1 MQTVASREV
10 EEIMALDALVVGAGP
25 VGLVMASELRRH
37 GLSCRIIDK
46 SDGPSIWSK
55 AQVIHARTLECFQDM
70 GVVDEILA
78 RGRPVSGSRIMTPQL
93 QAIARVD
100 LGGIDSPYP
109 YFLSLSQRETELI
122 LAQHIERTHD
132 VHIERNVT
140 LDGFTQDANGVVAKL
155 IHVDGSTEE
164 VHVPWLLGCDGAH
177 SVVRKTL
184 GLPFEGSTYD
194 QRIVQADVRVDFP
207 HAVHDDEI
215 AIFLGP
221 QGMVAFFP
229 LPGEHR
235 YRMLTFVEPEDERP
249 VEIELFKAL
258 LADRGP
264 VGAELSDPAW
274 MVDFRIH
281 CRLVARYRVG
291 RAFLSGDAAHIHS
304 PAGGQ
309 GMNTGIQDAY
319 NLAWKLALVHRGRAK
334 ESLLDSY
341 EAERRPIADAVLRST
356 DASTKGFA
364 AAVSVKNPIA
374 LGIRNNLMSF
384 VTSLDVVKSRAGRS
398 MSQIEIGYPKSP
410 IVGQDQVSLWSV
422 GMGGSA
428 EHPGLSDWAHFGD
441 GPAPGTRVPDFPI
454 GEKTLFDVLHGPQH
468 TLFCFDGAAA
478 TDEGYHRLEQ
488 IITQAKNRLGDGL
501 KAFVVVPMASR
512 PDALAVDVPVL
523 FDTDGEMHRRFGAR
537 SECLYLV
544 RPDGY
549 VAYRCQP
556 ADEHRFSA
564 YLDRFFV

>member
-1 MQTVASREV
+1 
-10 EEIMALDALVVGAGP
+10 MALDALVVGAGP

-46 SDGPSIWSK
+46 ADAPSIWSK

-78 RGRPVSGSRIMTPQL
+78 RGRPVSGSRITTPDL
-93 QAIARVD
+93 QAIARIE

-109 YFLSLSQRETELI
+109 YFLSLSQRETEII
-122 LAQHIERTHD
+122 LAKHLERTHD

-140 LDGFTQDANGVVAKL
+140 LEGFTQDADGVLAKL
-155 IHVDGSTEE
+155 VHIDGSTEE
-164 VHVPWLLGCDGAH
+164 VRVPWILGCDGAH

-184 GLPFEGSTYD
+184 GLPFEGSTYE

-215 AIFLGP
+215 SIFLGP
-221 QGMVAFFP
+221 GGMLAFFP

-235 YRMLTFVEPEDERP
+235 YRMLSFDPGHDRP
-249 VEIELFKAL
+249 VDLETFKTL
-258 LADRGP
+258 LVERGP
-264 VGAELSDPAW
+264 KGAEVSDPAW

-309 GMNTGIQDAY
+309 GMNMGIQDAY
-319 NLAWKLALVHRGRAK
+319 NLAWKLALVQRGRAK
-334 ESLLDSY
+334 EALLDSY
-341 EAERRPIADAVLRST
+341 EMERRPIAEAVLRTT
-356 DASTKGFA
+356 DASTKGLA
-364 AAVSVKNPIA
+364 TVISLKSPIA
-374 LGIRNNLMSF
+374 MGIRNNFMNF
-384 VTSLDVVKSRAGRS
+384 VTSLDVVKGRAGRAL
-398 MSQIEIGYPKSP
+398 SQIEIAYPKSP

-428 EHPGLSDWAHFGD
+428 ENPGLSEWVHFGD
-441 GPAPGTRVPDFPI
+441 GPAPGARVPDMPV
-454 GEKTLFDVLHGPQH
+454 GEKTLFELLRGPQH
-468 TLFCFDGAAA
+468 TLLCFDGAAS
-478 TDEGYHRLEQ
+478 TEEGYHRLAQ
-488 IITQAKNRLGDGL
+488 IITQAQNRLGDGV
-501 KAFVVVPMASR
+501 KAFVVVPTPTR
-512 PDALAVDVPVL
+512 PEGLAADIPVL
-523 FDTDGEMHRRFGAR
+523 FDTEGEMHRRFGAR

-564 YLDRFFV
+564 YLDRLFR